1 MLKSN
6 LQIIDTEFNKDSLH
20 NRTATRRIFVS
31 PDSEMT
37 DWLTTR
43 NSSLPIIRQN
53 KNHRI
58 GCISCVRPPALFR
71 PSLRAA
77 IERVARAPF
86 DGVALL
92 IVTGRTGFGRG
103 VPLRVC
109 AALRVGRGKFF
120 GKKIGYI
127 PLLFLRIGC
136 VNVIPILFFLPLFR
150 FGAPFPYI
158 RFPALRR
165 CAEPGVSGR
174 DIFRI
179 FALGGL
185 GHLLAGGTG
194 RLLIVS
200 SLITLGV

>member
-1 MLKSN
+1 MRAA
-6 LQIIDTEFNKDSLH
+6 T
-20 NRTATRRIFVS
+20 RTAS
-31 PDSEMT
+31 AQSAG
-37 DWLTTR
+37 
-43 NSSLPIIRQN
+43 SY
-53 KNHRI
+53 
-58 GCISCVRPPALFR
+58 
-71 PSLRAA
+71 
-77 IERVARAPF
+77 
-86 DGVALL
+86 
-92 IVTGRTGFGRG
+92 RTGCASSVRRRRVVDRNRATCFGRG

>member
-1 MLKSN
+1 MRAA
-6 LQIIDTEFNKDSLH
+6 T
-20 NRTATRRIFVS
+20 RTAS
-31 PDSEMT
+31 AQSAG
-37 DWLTTR
+37 
-43 NSSLPIIRQN
+43 SY
-53 KNHRI
+53 
-58 GCISCVRPPALFR
+58 
-71 PSLRAA
+71 
-77 IERVARAPF
+77 
-86 DGVALL
+86 
-92 IVTGRTGFGRG
+92 RTGCASSVRRRRVVDRNRATCFGRG

-174 DIFRI
+174 DIFVI

-185 GHLLAGGTG
+185 GHLLAGPSYRIIFNNIRSMKNFVRMAAVCFAAAGLFAGCNDDET
-194 RLLIVS
+194 LATAETVVLDKPA
-200 SLITLGV
+200 ITLEVGDRSS